1 MLLFYS
7 YKKST
12 WQYHFHVKSK
22 LFGKEVQFFLFI
34 CEKRYFYLG
43 TQKLE
48 SVPQN
53 LENGIVKFSEKLKLE
68 TNLYLDEEK
77 QLFLEKKVKIELFFY
92 LFFQKSTFTVIIIT
106 PKG

>member
-1 MLLFYS
+1 MPNSSCLEKRSNFFCLF
-7 YKKST
+7 
-12 WQYHFHVKSK
+12 V
-22 LFGKEVQFFLFI
+22 
-34 CEKRYFYLG
+34 EKRYFNLG

-77 QLFLEKKVKIELFFY
+77 QQFLEKKVKIELFFY
-92 LFFQKSTFTVIIIT
+92 LFFKVNIYCNNNNS
-106 PKG
+106 